1 MLLNLQL
8 PRKPRGRWNIDRGI
22 VARRHILQAIDQ
34 PMTAHEI
41 AQKADLAIK
50 TTYDHL
56 RRLVKAGALIQTQS
70 NPARPSIYSRP
81 TP

>member
-8 PRKPRGRWNIDRGI
+8 SRKPRGRWNIDRGI

-56 RRLVKAGALIQTQS
+56 RRLVQAGALTQTQR
-70 NPARPSIYSRP
+70 NPNQPSLYSKA
-81 TP
+81 